1 VTLTLVQRTR
11 TLPGRTTWRSLGV
24 LDYLGVVIVT
34 VVVLAAVI
42 GPLVAPDVNQSNILA
57 SLEPPSAAH
66 WLGTDEQGRDV
77 LWRIVVGTRTT
88 VGAAAGVVAGY
99 SLLGVIVAT
108 VAVVTPRWAGDLVM
122 RGADVVLAF
131 PSLIFALLVAALFGS
146 SVETAMFAL
155 IATGW
160 ALTARLLAGIMREK
174 LQEPFVEGARTLG
187 ASKTRLM
194 LRHVLPNSL
203 PALRV
208 KWAGDLGVT
217 ILLIGGL
224 SFVGAGAQ
232 PPSAEWGA
240 MVIAA
245 QSEMQSGWWAALFP
259 GLAIAITSM
268 GFALFGDLLERIDS
282 AAANSSLGGFL

>member
-11 TLPGRTTWRSLGV
+11 TLPGRTTWRALGV
-24 LDYLGVVIVT
+24 LDY
-34 VVVLAAVI
+34 LAAVI
-42 GPLVAPDVNQSNILA
+42 GPLVAPDVYQSNILA

-77 LWRIVVGTRTT
+77 LWRIIVGTRTT
-88 VGAAAGVVAGY
+88 LGAAAVVVAGY

-108 VAVVTPRWAGDLVM
+108 IAVITPRSAGDLVM

-146 SVETAMFAL
+146 SVETAMIAL

-194 LRHVLPNSL
+194 LRHVVPNSL

-245 QSEMQSGWWAALFP
+245 QSEMQTGWWAALFP

-268 GFALFGDLLERIDS
+268 GFALFGDLLERLDS
-282 AAANSSLGGFL
+282 GAASSSLGGFL

>member
-11 TLPGRTTWRSLGV
+11 TLPGRTTWRAFGV
-24 LDYLGVVIVT
+24 LDYLSIVIVT
-34 VVVLAAVI
+34 VVVIAALI
-42 GPLVAPDVNQSNILA
+42 GPLVAPDVDQSNILA

-77 LWRIVVGTRTT
+77 AWRIVVGARTT
-88 VGAAAGVVAGY
+88 LGAAAVVVAGY

-108 VAVVTPRWAGDLVM
+108 FAVITPSWAGDLAM

-131 PSLIFALLVAALFGS
+131 PSLIFALLLAALFGS
-146 SVETAMFAL
+146 SVETAIIAL

-245 QSEMQSGWWAALFP
+245 QSEMQTGWWAALFP
-259 GLAIAITSM
+259 GLAIALTSL
-268 GFALFGDLLERIDS
+268 GFALFGDLLERLDS
-282 AAANSSLGGFL
+282 GAANSSLGGFL

>member
-1 VTLTLVQRTR
+1 MTLTLVQRTR
-11 TLPGRTTWRSLGV
+11 TLPGRTTWRALGV
-24 LDYLGVVIVT
+24 LDYLGIVVVT

-42 GPLVAPDVNQSNILA
+42 GPLVAPNVNQSNILA

-77 LWRIVVGTRTT
+77 AWRIVVGTRTT
-88 VGAAAGVVAGY
+88 LGAAAGVVAGY

-108 VAVVTPRWAGDLVM
+108 IAVITPRWAGDLVM

-146 SVETAMFAL
+146 SVETAMIAL

-245 QSEMQSGWWAALFP
+245 QSEMQTGWWAALFP

-282 AAANSSLGGFL
+282 GAANSSLGGFL